1 MLKRSGGAS
10 TIVLGGSAV
19 ATIDTHDAQAIS
31 EPAQAKS
38 QHGGF
43 DGAGVPA
50 SAISEQ
56 STETLTGLTAVAGTT
71 KPNEKASI
79 ISNVIAL
86 RSIYRSRL
94 ITIKF

>member
-1 MLKRSGGAS
+1 
-10 TIVLGGSAV
+10 VLGGSAV
-19 ATIDTHDAQAIS
+19 ATIDTHDAQATS
-31 EPAQAKS
+31 EPAHVKS

-43 DGAGVPA
+43 DGVGVPA

-56 STETLTGLTAVAGTT
+56 STETLTGLIAVAGTT

-79 ISNVIAL
+79 VSNVIAL
-86 RSIYRSRL
+86 RSIYRPRL